1 MSIAFDPVRTADDRQ
16 RLAALAVQRLDAPHP
31 ELDPA
36 LLDGEP
42 FLMVS
47 PGQRIRQITDRV
59 LAEAGVKPR
68 VLLTSR
74 NYELLRRLTS
84 EGMGCMLLPS
94 RYVGLLGGEGY
105 QPAYYMIPPKYRAW
119 WALSVVRLRE
129 AYLSRAAE
137 AFLASFKAHLTE
149 DEL

>member
-1 MSIAFDPVRTADDRQ
+1 M
-16 RLAALAVQRLDAPHP
+16 
-31 ELDPA
+31 
-36 LLDGEP
+36 
-42 FLMVS
+42 
-47 PGQRIRQITDRV
+47 
-59 LAEAGVKPR
+59 LAEAGVKPQ

-137 AFLASFKAHLTE
+137 AFLASFKAHMTE
-149 DEL
+149 DDL

>member
-1 MSIAFDPVRTADDRQ
+1 
-16 RLAALAVQRLDAPHP
+16 
-31 ELDPA
+31 
-36 LLDGEP
+36 
-42 FLMVS
+42 MVS

-94 RYVGLLGGEGY
+94 RYVGLL
-105 QPAYYMIPPKYRAW
+105 
-119 WALSVVRLRE
+119 
-129 AYLSRAAE
+129 AE
-137 AFLASFKAHLTE
+137 KAISPRIT
-149 DEL
+149 